1 MNISLKKKLLLIS
14 SSFVVCLALI
24 LTIYTSFKL
33 EKNNH
38 DRIYDRAFSIT
49 DSATKSI
56 EQWINIRE
64 NIVDSIKSHITSTK
78 LVEFLQ
84 QGRKSGN
91 FDDISYGMT
100 NGEMI
105 RSVTSRY
112 NKDYDPR
119 LRPWYIDTKKIGH
132 KNITNA
138 YMGVEAKAL
147 LVTLTVP
154 VYEENKFKG
163 VIGANVLID
172 KLINYISNL
181 NVGKNSK
188 AMLINK
194 NNGEFISPPTPN
206 LLLKPISD
214 YSPELTIEQ
223 IRSSI
228 RHKGIIQLKIK
239 NKNKLFYFS
248 YVPNTNWIFAVE
260 MDQTT
265 EQASIKSLI
274 IKLATISFSIVFIL
288 IVIESILINYLF
300 KGLENVSNALED
312 IASGNGDLT
321 KRIEIKTND
330 EIGTLALNFNKFVD
344 NLYRII
350 KELSFISDAL
360 SIQAKNTAD
369 QAKSRSKQIQQQ
381 QDQINMVATAINE
394 MSAATKEIAINADNT
409 AQTSSE
415 TTIVAKNGAE
425 KVEQSQISIH
435 NLAQEI
441 LNSTVIIEELN
452 NHSMNISSILS
463 TIQNVADQTN
473 LLALNAAIEA
483 ARAGEHGRGFTVV
496 ADEVRVLS
504 QKTHISTLEIQK
516 TIESLQTVTIKAV
529 NSMKNSSLL
538 ADKSVN
544 DAISASVSLNQINVS
559 VDNICDMAAQIA
571 ASAAEQSVVTTEITY
586 NTETIN
592 EVSNHLSEDTHRVE
606 EQSEELSELANKL
619 QQEINQ
625 FKL

>member
-78 LVEFLQ
+78 LVGFLQ

-91 FDDISYGMT
+91 FDDISYGTT

-119 LRPWYIDTKKIGH
+119 LRPWYIETKEIGH

-154 VYEENKFKG
+154 VYENNEFKG

-206 LLLKPISD
+206 LLLKPITD

-350 KELSFISDAL
+350 KELSFVSDAL
-360 SIQAKNTAD
+360 SIQANNTAD

>member
-64 NIVDSIKSHITSTK
+64 NIVDSIKSHINSTK

-91 FDDISYGMT
+91 FDDISYGTT

-154 VYEENKFKG
+154 VYENNEFKG

-188 AMLINK
+188 AILINK

-206 LLLKPISD
+206 LLLKPITD

-248 YVPNTNWIFAVE
+248 DIPNTNWIFAVE

-274 IKLATISFSIVFIL
+274 IKLATISFCIVFIL

-350 KELSFISDAL
+350 KELSFVSDAL

-415 TTIVAKNGAE
+415 TTI
-425 KVEQSQISIH
+425 
-435 NLAQEI
+435 
-441 LNSTVIIEELN
+441 
-452 NHSMNISSILS
+452 
-463 TIQNVADQTN
+463 
-473 LLALNAAIEA
+473 
-483 ARAGEHGRGFTVV
+483 
-496 ADEVRVLS
+496 
-504 QKTHISTLEIQK
+504 
-516 TIESLQTVTIKAV
+516 
-529 NSMKNSSLL
+529 
-538 ADKSVN
+538 
-544 DAISASVSLNQINVS
+544 
-559 VDNICDMAAQIA
+559 
-571 ASAAEQSVVTTEITY
+571 
-586 NTETIN
+586 
-592 EVSNHLSEDTHRVE
+592 
-606 EQSEELSELANKL
+606 
-619 QQEINQ
+619 
-625 FKL
+625 